1 MTEGHFQSGQS
12 LAPFTAGHPQASS
25 IDTLT
30 DKLLG
35 DTGQGPPA
43 GAKTHST
50 PILYQGLSNPSPIV
64 PGPAPERTNCSVQGD
79 TATAAAAAADQHAD
93 LAEPPLELSAS
104 SLLSQRQS
112 PAMTSSSLSAL
123 QSPGQT
129 PSALPADQTENIYL
143 RPASSSLGHEHDS
156 GQSSPS
162 SDHISAG
169 SQELSV
175 SCAQVSSASQR
186 PSSSGH
192 VSHTSQ
198 HPSSS
203 SHQAQAAS
211 HSSSASDA
219 GQHPSSSPGPAQ
231 EAAHSPAAS
240 VHYAQAAGLEHSS
253 SSSYTPPVRHK
264 SLAEPST
271 GWQHYRQSGIGNR
284 GTDTHNARDAAGDED
299 EAGLKRW
306 VEEVQ
311 QHEEQLTQKVCGH
324 AAGFDF
330 AFDFACK
337 GLLPLHCFA
346 GRLIFIK
353 TKIETRISIAHFLRI
368 CYAYSTEKR
377 KAACEQ
383 GTTHVTKLA
392 VCKQASCSYLSKQG
406 ANHLSS
412 LSTNALLK
420 TESGA
425 LPCDAEALASHMPP
439 FHCRKLQWMSS
450 LNVPD
455 PRGRQVLNECMEGWL
470 DHRMHRRAVRQ
481 MAKRQMDE

>member
-1 MTEGHFQSGQS
+1 MNPEQSELSAQALLNTVPDDAFVTDLIKHWWQQPAPATSVTQQPSALPSSELPSALNVQGGPPDSVSMTEGHFQSGQS

-198 HPSSS
+198 HPSSLLPRTR
-203 SHQAQAAS
+203 HRLPATLLQLQMPAS
-211 HSSSASDA
+211 TLLLPQ
-219 GQHPSSSPGPAQ
+219 GQHKKLPTA
-231 EAAHSPAAS
+231 
-240 VHYAQAAGLEHSS
+240 LLLL
-253 SSSYTPPVRHK
+253 YTMRKLRVW
-264 SLAEPST
+264 SIL
-271 GWQHYRQSGIGNR
+271 
-284 GTDTHNARDAAGDED
+284 
-299 EAGLKRW
+299 
-306 VEEVQ
+306 
-311 QHEEQLTQKVCGH
+311 
-324 AAGFDF
+324 
-330 AFDFACK
+330 
-337 GLLPLHCFA
+337 LLPA
-346 GRLIFIK
+346 
-353 TKIETRISIAHFLRI
+353 
-368 CYAYSTEKR
+368 
-377 KAACEQ
+377 
-383 GTTHVTKLA
+383 TH
-392 VCKQASCSYLSKQG
+392 
-406 ANHLSS
+406 HLSDINPLPS
-412 LSTNALLK
+412 PQQGGSTTGNPALA
-420 TESGA
+420 TGA
-425 LPCDAEALASHMPP
+425 LTHTMPGMQQEM
-439 FHCRKLQWMSS
+439 KMK
-450 LNVPD
+450 
-455 PRGRQVLNECMEGWL
+455 QV
-470 DHRMHRRAVRQ
+470 
-481 MAKRQMDE
+481 